1 MAFNKKARLR
11 DNIEAIRL
19 VFSLDREKRQAT
31 PAEREILEAYCG
43 FGGIK
48 AVLSPADKPEDI
60 QQWTKTDSELF
71 PLVTEL
77 HEVLRSESKD
87 TAEYNRY
94 VSSLKNSV
102 LSAFYTPPKV
112 VDALAAALKESGV
125 EPVRLLDPSAG
136 TGIFSEAIRQMTPG
150 CEATQFEK
158 DMLTGKILSH
168 LNPTENVRIV
178 GFENIE
184 QRYNGYF
191 DVAASNIPFGDMRVF
206 DPAYSNAKDN
216 AHRQASGTIHNY
228 FFMKSVDCVREG
240 GLVAF
245 ITSQGVLNSEAN
257 RPVREWLMQQCEPVS
272 AVRFPNNLFTDHA
285 GTEVGSDLII
295 LQKKAPGGELS
306 ERQHDFINSRKLS
319 NGISVNNLF
328 QTFNRVIHDRVKVGT
343 DPYGKPA
350 MEFTHS
356 GGVGA
361 IASELRGMLREDFSK
376 HLDVELY
383 RQHALQVEQSEA
395 QSRDYVPTAQD
406 WQEMGELMEQA
417 REKNR
422 ESFMQATPEDY
433 EQEQQ
438 NESASDLNPLWQ
450 ADELNPF
457 WQTLEDDWFPEEK
470 EFRNKEEQTV
480 AETLPKE
487 DDPAITKEVPPEI
500 QAKPVQSGIQTSLN
514 FDFSDPVPPPAQTNE
529 PTTEAKAVE
538 SAYSINNQPL
548 ISLYDLFGL
557 SEEERTQT
565 KPRNSRSRRRMEIP
579 QPKVKQQRKSSKKEE
594 DRPLEWR
601 EELMLEARKK
611 RQEAE
616 RQVKAENKA
625 DTQTA
630 YPVADARREEQ
641 LERLK
646 QEMERE
652 ERMKPVPFAVP
663 EQGLPKHY
671 KEGSLVTNDDNRIG
685 YLRDINGFRPMF
697 HPLELSPRQQK
708 RASLYIEIRDT
719 YHHLYLNE
727 ADTLRE
733 NPALRQMLNRLYD
746 DFTEKF
752 GNLND
757 PKNLDLIK
765 MDAGGREILSLERYR
780 EGKAV
785 KADIFERPVAFNANE
800 ITHTDNARD
809 ALAASLNK
817 HGTVNLE
824 YMASLTGGTE
834 ESLLTELKG
843 RVYFNPLVGGY
854 EVADKFIAGNVVSK
868 ADEVQKFID
877 THPGHEAAKE
887 SLVALQEAAPKPI
900 SFDELDFNFGERWL
914 PTGIYAAYASCLFE
928 TDVTV
933 TYASSRDEF
942 SLNAR
947 SRNANI
953 TEKYGVRSESRLF
966 DGVALMRHALHDT
979 TPEITKTVKQGD
991 KEVKVPDGQAIQLAN
1006 SKIDEMRNG
1015 FSDWLREQS
1024 PEFKDRLTTLY
1035 NSTFNC
1041 FARPAYDGSHQTFPG
1056 LDLKALGIDDL
1067 YRSQKDAVWMLKTNG
1082 GGICDHEVGAGK
1094 TLIMCAGAMEM
1105 KRLGL
1110 ANKPMII
1117 ALKANVHEIAQTFCT
1132 AYPNA
1137 KVLYPGKEDF
1147 TPAKRARIF
1156 NEMKNNN
1163 WDAVIM
1169 THEQFGMI
1177 PQSPEVQR
1185 DILQKELDSVE
1196 ENLEVLRNK
1205 GGEVS
1210 NFMRRG
1216 VEKRKTN
1223 LEARLKEITHQ
1234 IDTRKDDAV
1243 DFRLMGVDHLFV
1255 DESHKFKNL
1264 TFTTRHDRVAGLG
1277 NSDGSQRALNMLF
1290 AVRTIQDRTGKDL
1303 GATFLSGT
1311 TISNSLTELYL
1322 LFKYLRPKEL
1332 ERQGINTFDAWAA
1345 IFAKKTKDYEFS
1357 VTNQI
1362 VQKERFRYFIKVP
1375 ELAAFYSEITD
1386 FRTAKDIGI
1395 DRPEKNEI
1403 LHNIPPTP
1411 DQQDFIQKLM
1421 IFAKTGDATVLGR
1434 EPLTDSED
1442 KARMLI
1448 ATDYARKMS
1457 LDMRLIDP
1465 QKYGDDIDNKANHAA
1480 AVIAGYYK
1488 KYDAQK
1494 GTQFV
1499 FSDLGTYKP
1508 DVWNPYS
1515 EIKNKLVTQ
1524 YGIPPS
1530 EIRFIQEAGT
1540 EKSRKAMIKD
1550 MNEGKIRVLF
1560 GSTEMLGT
1568 GVNAQQRCVAVHH
1581 LDQPWR
1587 PSDLT
1592 QRDGRAIRKGNEVAK
1607 LHADNKVDIILYAVE
1622 KSLDA
1627 YKFGLLH
1634 NKQLFINQLKSNNM
1648 GNRTI
1653 DEGSM
1658 DEKSGMNFSEYVA
1671 ILSGNT
1677 ELLEKARLEKKITAL
1692 ESERRAFMQGK
1703 SSTRFKLEDIMKSV
1717 ESNKGFIT
1725 RIGKDVEAFNAR
1737 VQVVDGTRLNPV
1749 KLDGFQP
1756 TDPVSIGKKLN
1767 EIADKARTH
1776 GLSEP
1781 IGSLYGFTLLVKSET
1796 TVKDGFDLVQNRFFI
1811 KGEGEILYNYNH
1823 GHLAADPKTAAQ
1835 NFLNALDTMPA
1846 LLEKYKT
1853 DNEKLMKD
1861 VPTLKAVVESPWKKE
1876 DELKALK
1883 AEMTVM
1889 ERKIEASL
1897 KPIEQSVGIMAG
1909 VPKEENKFVPMPDN
1923 LKNINALLGERA
1935 VIVRPSHGTPE
1946 KKGFK
1951 I

>member
-1 MAFNKKARLR
+1 MAFNKKAHLR
-11 DNIEAIRL
+11 DNIEAIRIA
-19 VFSLDREKRQAT
+19 FDLDKEGRLANRD
-31 PAEREILEAYCG
+31 EREALEAYCG

-48 AVLSPADKPEDI
+48 AVLSPADKPEDV

-71 PLVTEL
+71 PQVSEL
-77 HEVLRSESKD
+77 HGILRSGSEN

-125 EPVRLLDPSAG
+125 NPVRLLDPSAG
-136 TGIFSEAIRQMTPG
+136 TGIFSEAIKQLNPG
-150 CEATQFEK
+150 CEKTQFEK
-158 DMLTGKILSH
+158 DLLTGKILSH
-168 LNPTENVRIV
+168 LNPTENVRIE

-184 QRYNGYF
+184 SRYNGYF
-191 DVAASNIPFGDMRVF
+191 DVAASNIPFGDVKVF

-228 FFMKSVDCVREG
+228 FFMKGVDCVREG

-257 RPVREWLMQQCEPVS
+257 RPVREWLMERCEPVS
-272 AVRFPNNLFTDHA
+272 VIRFPNNLFTDHA
-285 GTEVGSDLII
+285 GTEVGCDLII

-306 ERQHDFINSRKLS
+306 ERQQNFINSRKLS
-319 NGISVNNLF
+319 NGISVNNLLQSF
-328 QTFNRVIHDRVKVGT
+328 DRVIHTDVQVGS
-343 DPYGKPA
+343 DLYGKPGI
-350 MEFTHS
+350 EFTHS
-356 GGVGA
+356 GGVGVMA
-361 IASELRGMLREDFSK
+361 AELRGMLREDFSK
-376 HLDVELY
+376 HLDLQLY
-383 RQHALQVEQSEA
+383 QEHSPEA
-395 QSRDYVPTAQD
+395 HTRKSTHQQD
-406 WQEMGELMEQA
+406 WEENLQGI
-417 REKNR
+417 
-422 ESFMQATPEDY
+422 D
-433 EQEQQ
+433 
-438 NESASDLNPLWQ
+438 DL
-450 ADELNPF
+450 DPF
-457 WQTLEDDWFPEEK
+457 WQEIEDHWFPDEK
-470 EFRNKEEQTV
+470 EFWNKKEQTV
-480 AETLPKE
+480 SIKE
-487 DDPAITKEVPPEI
+487 ESTPEI
-500 QAKPVQSGIQTSLN
+500 QEKPVQPGIQESLN

-529 PTTEAKAVE
+529 PTTEAKVVE
-538 SAYSINNQPL
+538 PAYNIQNQPL

-557 SEEERTQT
+557 SAEERTQT
-565 KPRNSRSRRRMEIP
+565 KSRNSRSRHRMEIP
-579 QPKVKQQRKSSKKEE
+579 QPKATQQRKSLKEDD

-601 EELMLEARKK
+601 EEIMLEARKK
-611 RQEAE
+611 REEAE
-616 RQVKAENKA
+616 RQAKVGNNAETKI
-625 DTQTA
+625 DPKPV
-630 YPVADARREEQ
+630 YPIADARKEEQ
-641 LERLK
+641 LERLREE
-646 QEMERE
+646 QARE
-652 ERMKPVPFAVP
+652 ERMKPVPFAIP
-663 EQGLPKHY
+663 EHGLPKHY
-671 KEGSLVTNDDNRIG
+671 KEGSLVTNEDNRIG
-685 YLRDINGFRPMF
+685 YLRDITGFRPMF
-697 HPLELSPRQQK
+697 HPLSLTVAQGK

-733 NPALRQMLNRLYD
+733 NPALRQIINHLYD
-746 DFTEKF
+746 DFTEKY

-757 PKNLDLIK
+757 AKNLDLIK

-785 KADIFERPVAFNANE
+785 KADIFEHPVAFNNRE

-817 HGTVNLE
+817 HGAVNLE

-834 ESLLTELKG
+834 ESLLAGLKG
-843 RVYFNPLVGGY
+843 RVYFNPLVGVY

-868 ADEVQKFID
+868 ADEVQQFID
-877 THPGHEAAKE
+877 RHPDHEAAKE
-887 SLVALQEAAPKPI
+887 SLAALQEATPKPI
-900 SFDELDFNFGERWL
+900 AFDELDFNFGERWL
-914 PTGIYAAYASCLFE
+914 PTGIYAAYASYLFE
-928 TDVTV
+928 TDVKV

-942 SLNAR
+942 SLNAY

-953 TEKYGVRSESRLF
+953 TEKYGVRSENRLF
-966 DGVALMRHALHDT
+966 DGIALMRHALHDT
-979 TPEITKTVKQGD
+979 TPEITKTVTRDG
-991 KEVKVPDGQAIQLAN
+991 KEVKIPDGEKIQLAN
-1006 SKIDEMRNG
+1006 SKIDEIRNG

-1035 NSTFNC
+1035 NRTFNC
-1041 FARPAYDGSHQTFPG
+1041 FARPEYDGGHQTFPG

-1067 YRSQKDAVWMLKTNG
+1067 YKSQKDAVWMLKTNG

-1094 TLIMCAGAMEM
+1094 TLIMCVGAMEM

-1177 PQSPEVQR
+1177 PQSPEIQR
-1185 DILQKELDSVE
+1185 NILQKELDSVE

-1223 LEARLKEITHQ
+1223 LEARLKGVAHQ
-1234 IDTRKDDAV
+1234 IATRKDDTV
-1243 DFRLMGVDHLFV
+1243 DFRRMGVDHLFV

-1303 GATFLSGT
+1303 GSTFLSGT

-1332 ERQGINTFDAWAA
+1332 ERQDINTFDAWAA

-1421 IFAKTGDATVLGR
+1421 VFAKTGDATVLGR
-1434 EPLTDSED
+1434 KPLTEIED

-1488 KYDAQK
+1488 TYTTQK

-1508 DVWNPYS
+1508 DIWNPYS

-1540 EKSRKAMIKD
+1540 EKSRKAMIAA

-1581 LDQPWR
+1581 LDAPWR
-1587 PSDLT
+1587 PSDLE

-1607 LHADNKVDIILYAVE
+1607 LYADNKVDVILYAVE

-1653 DEGSM
+1653 DEGGM

-1677 ELLEKARLEKKITAL
+1677 ELLEKARLEKKITGL
-1692 ESERRAFMQGK
+1692 ESERRAFLQGK
-1703 SSTRFKLEDIMKSV
+1703 SSTRYKLEEIMKSI
-1717 ESNKGFIT
+1717 ETNKGFIS
-1725 RIGKDVEAFNAR
+1725 RIGKDVEAFNTR
-1737 VQVVDGTRLNPV
+1737 VQTVDGVRLNPV
-1749 KLDGFQP
+1749 KLDGFAA

-1767 EIADKARTH
+1767 EIADKAGTH

-1823 GHLAADPKTAAQ
+1823 GHLASDPKTAAA
-1835 NFLNALDTMPA
+1835 NFLNALNTMPA

-1876 DELKALK
+1876 DELKGLK
-1883 AEMTVM
+1883 QDMVVM

-1897 KPIEQSVGIMAG
+1897 KPIEQSVGIMAD

-1935 VIVRPSHGTPE
+1935 VIVRPANGILE
-1946 KKGFK
+1946 KKGLK

>member
-1 MAFNKKARLR
+1 MAFNKKTHLR
-11 DNIEAIRL
+11 DNIEAIRMA
-19 VFSLDREKRQAT
+19 FALDKEQRPAT
-31 PAEREILEAYCG
+31 SAERETLEKYCG

-48 AVLSPADKPEDI
+48 AVLSPADKPEDV
-60 QQWTKTDSELF
+60 QQWTKNDSELF
-71 PLVTEL
+71 SLVREL
-77 HEVLRSESKD
+77 HDVLRSGSES

-94 VSSLKNSV
+94 ISSLKNSV

-112 VDALAAALKESGV
+112 VDTLAAALHESGV
-125 EPVRLLDPSAG
+125 QPIRLLDPSSG
-136 TGIFSEAIRQMTPG
+136 TGIFAEAFTQLSPQ
-150 CEATQFEK
+150 CEPLCFEK
-158 DMLTGKILSH
+158 DLLTSKILSYLH
-168 LNPTENVRIV
+168 LPGYVRGE

-184 QRYNGYF
+184 SRYNGYF
-191 DVAASNIPFGDMRVF
+191 DIAASNIPFGDVRVF
-206 DPAYSNAKDN
+206 DPAYTHAKDD
-216 AHRQASGTIHNY
+216 AHRQAGGTIHNY

-257 RPVREWLMQQCEPVS
+257 RPVREWLMQHTEPVS
-272 AVRFPNNLFTDHA
+272 TVRFPNNLFTDHA

-295 LQKKAPGGELS
+295 LQKKTPSGQLS
-306 ERQHDFINSRKLS
+306 QRQQDFIESRKLS

-328 QTFNRVIHDRVKVGT
+328 QNFNRVVHDNVKVGT

-361 IASELRGMLREDFSK
+361 IAADLRRMLREDFSQ
-376 HLDVELY
+376 HLDVNLY
-383 RQHALQVEQSEA
+383 RQQAPQVEQSTA
-395 QSRDYVPTAQD
+395 QS
-406 WQEMGELMEQA
+406 MGYQAAEQA
-417 REKNR
+417 
-422 ESFMQATPEDY
+422 
-433 EQEQQ
+433 
-438 NESASDLNPLWQ
+438 
-450 ADELNPF
+450 
-457 WQTLEDDWFPEEK
+457 QTL
-470 EFRNKEEQTV
+470 
-480 AETLPKE
+480 
-487 DDPAITKEVPPEI
+487 PPG
-500 QAKPVQSGIQTSLN
+500 VQTSLN
-514 FDFSDPVPPPAQTNE
+514 FDFSDPVPPAAQSQE
-529 PTTEAKAVE
+529 SASEVKAVE
-538 SAYSINNQPL
+538 PAYSIQNQPL

-557 SEEERTQT
+557 SAEERSQVKS
-565 KPRNSRSRRRMEIP
+565 KPSRSRRRMEISQP
-579 QPKVKQQRKSSKKEE
+579 QTAQQRKSSKKED
-594 DRPLEWR
+594 DRAPLDWR
-601 EELMLEARKK
+601 EELILEANKK
-611 RQEAE
+611 RKEPEAGSQNKPEPTETPEQRAE
-616 RQVKAENKA
+616 R
-625 DTQTA
+625 
-630 YPVADARREEQ
+630 
-641 LERLK
+641 LER
-646 QEMERE
+646 ERMERT
-652 ERMKPVPFAVP
+652 KPVPFTVS
-663 EQGLPKHY
+663 EQGIPKHY
-671 KEGSLVTNDDNRIG
+671 KEGTLVTNADNRIG
-685 YLRDINGFRPMF
+685 YLRDMEGFRPMF
-697 HPLELSPRQQK
+697 HPLELSPQQQK
-708 RASLYIEIRDT
+708 RTSLYIEIRDT

-727 ADTLRE
+727 ADTLHE

-746 DFTEKF
+746 DFTKKY

-757 PKNLDLIK
+757 AKNLDLIK
-765 MDAGGREILSLERYR
+765 MDAGGREILSLERYQ

-785 KADIFERPVAFNANE
+785 KADIFERPVAFNSQE
-800 ITHTDNARD
+800 ITHADNARD

-817 HGTVNLE
+817 HGKVDLK
-824 YMASLTGGTE
+824 YMAQLTGGTE
-834 ESLLTELKG
+834 ENILSDLTGK
-843 RVYFNPLVGGY
+843 VFFNPLVGNY
-854 EVADKFIAGNVVSK
+854 EVADKFIAGNVISK
-868 ADEVQKFID
+868 ADEIQQFID
-877 THPGHEAAKE
+877 RHPDHEAAKE
-887 SLVALQEAAPKPI
+887 SLVALQEATPKPI
-900 SFDELDFNFGERWL
+900 GFDELDFNFGERWI
-914 PTGIYAAYASCLFE
+914 PTGIYAAYASYLFE
-928 TDVTV
+928 TDVKIN
-933 TYASSRDEF
+933 YASSRDEF
-942 SLNAR
+942 SLNAHF
-947 SRNANI
+947 RNANI
-953 TEKYGVRSESRLF
+953 TEKFGVRSENRLF

-1006 SKIDEMRNG
+1006 SKIDEIRGG
-1015 FSDWLREQS
+1015 FTDWLREQS

-1035 NSTFNC
+1035 NRTFNC
-1041 FARPAYDGSHQTFPG
+1041 FARPEYDGGHQTFPG

-1067 YRSQKDAVWMLKTNG
+1067 YKSQKDAVWMLKTNG

-1105 KRLGL
+1105 KRLGV

-1147 TPAKRARIF
+1147 TPTKRARIF

-1163 WDAVIM
+1163 WDAVIL

-1177 PQSPEVQR
+1177 PQSPEIQR
-1185 DILQKELDSVE
+1185 DILQKELNSVE

-1216 VEKRKTN
+1216 VEKRKAN
-1223 LEARLKEITHQ
+1223 LEARLNGIAHQ
-1234 IDTRKDDAV
+1234 IATRKDDAV
-1243 DFRLMGVDHLFV
+1243 DFRLMGIDHLFV

-1290 AVRTIQDRTGKDL
+1290 AVRTIQERTGKDL

-1322 LFKYLRPKEL
+1322 LFKYLRPQEL

-1386 FRTAKDIGI
+1386 FRTARDIGI

-1421 IFAKTGDATVLGR
+1421 VFAKTGDATVLGR
-1434 EPLTDSED
+1434 EPLSDSED

-1480 AVIAGYYK
+1480 AVIAGYYQ

-1508 DVWNPYS
+1508 DIWNPYS

-1568 GVNAQQRCVAVHH
+1568 GVNAQKRCVAIHH
-1581 LDQPWR
+1581 LDAPWR
-1587 PSDLT
+1587 PSDLE
-1592 QRDGRAIRKGNEVAK
+1592 QRDGRGIRKGNEIAK
-1607 LHADNKVDIILYAVE
+1607 LYADNKVDVVIYAVE

-1634 NKQLFINQLKSNNM
+1634 NKQLFINQLKNNNM
-1648 GNRTI
+1648 GSRTI

-1703 SSTRFKLEDIMKSV
+1703 SSTRYKLEEIMKSV
-1717 ESNKGFIT
+1717 ETNKVFIA
-1725 RIGKDVEAFNAR
+1725 RIGKDVEAFNAH
-1737 VQVVDGTRLNPV
+1737 VQVAPDGTRLNPV
-1749 KLDGFQP
+1749 KLDGLTA
-1756 TDPVSIGKKLN
+1756 TDPISVGKKLN
-1767 EIADKARTH
+1767 EIADKVRTH

-1823 GHLAADPKTAAQ
+1823 GHLAADPKTAAA

-1853 DNEKLMKD
+1853 DNDKLMKD

-1883 AEMTVM
+1883 AEMVVM
-1889 ERKIEASL
+1889 ERKIGESL

-1909 VPKEENKFVPMPDN
+1909 VPKEENKSVPMPDN
-1923 LKNINALLGERA
+1923 LKNINALLGERVA
-1935 VIVRPSHGTPE
+1935 IARPSHGVPE

>member
-1 MAFNKKARLR
+1 MAFNKKAHLQ
-11 DNIEAIRL
+11 DNIEAIRIA
-19 VFSLDREKRQAT
+19 FDLDKEGRLAT
-31 PAEREILEAYCG
+31 RDERETLEAYSG

-48 AVLSPADKPEDI
+48 AVLSPADKPEDV

-71 PLVTEL
+71 PLVSEL
-77 HEVLRSESKD
+77 HGILRSGSEN

-112 VDALAAALKESGV
+112 VDALAAALKESGI

-136 TGIFSEAIRQMTPG
+136 TGVFSEAVRLLNPN
-150 CEATQFEK
+150 CEATHFEK
-158 DMLTGKILSH
+158 DLLTGKILSH
-168 LNPTENVRIV
+168 LNPTENVRIE

-184 QRYNGYF
+184 SRYNGYF
-191 DVAASNIPFGDMRVF
+191 DIAASNIPFGDVRVF

-216 AHRQASGTIHNY
+216 AHWQASGTIHNY
-228 FFMKSVDCVREG
+228 FFMKGVDCVREG

-245 ITSQGVLNSEAN
+245 ITSQGVLNSESN
-257 RPVREWLMQQCEPVS
+257 RPVREWLMQHAEPVS
-272 AVRFPNNLFTDHA
+272 VVRFPNNLFTDHA

-295 LQKKAPGGELS
+295 LQKKAQGGELS
-306 ERQHDFINSRKLS
+306 ERQQDFIECRKLS

-328 QTFNRVIHDRVKVGT
+328 QSFERVIHDNVKVGT

-350 MEFTHS
+350 MEFIHS

-361 IASELRGMLREDFSK
+361 IAAELRGMLREDFSK
-376 HLDVELY
+376 HLDIQLYQEHSPEAHTRKSTHQLDWEENSPGIDDLFSAEDLAEATTITESQQPELT
-383 RQHALQVEQSEA
+383 LQ
-395 QSRDYVPTAQD
+395 
-406 WQEMGELMEQA
+406 
-417 REKNR
+417 
-422 ESFMQATPEDY
+422 PE
-433 EQEQQ
+433 
-438 NESASDLNPLWQ
+438 
-450 ADELNPF
+450 
-457 WQTLEDDWFPEEK
+457 
-470 EFRNKEEQTV
+470 
-480 AETLPKE
+480 
-487 DDPAITKEVPPEI
+487 
-500 QAKPVQSGIQTSLN
+500 IQTSLN
-514 FDFSDPVPPPAQTNE
+514 FDFSDPVPPPAQSQE
-529 PTTEAKAVE
+529 PTSEAKAVE
-538 SAYSINNQPL
+538 PAYSINNQPL

-557 SEEERTQT
+557 SAEERTQT
-565 KPRNSRSRRRMEIP
+565 KSKNSRSRRRMEIP
-579 QPKVKQQRKSSKKEE
+579 QLKVTQERKSSKKQDE
-594 DRPLEWR
+594 RPLEWR
-601 EELMLEARKK
+601 EELILEARKK
-611 RQEAE
+611 REEAE
-616 RQVKAENKA
+616 RQVKAGNNAAAKT
-625 DTQTA
+625 DPRPV
-630 YPVADARREEQ
+630 YPIADARKEEQ
-641 LERLK
+641 LERLREE
-646 QEMERE
+646 QERE
-652 ERMKPVPFAVP
+652 ERMKPVPFTVP
-663 EQGLPKHY
+663 EQGLSKHY
-671 KEGSLVTNDDNRIG
+671 KEGSLVANDDNRIG
-685 YLRDINGFRPMF
+685 YLRDVNGFRPMF
-697 HPLELSPRQQK
+697 HPLELSPQQGK

-785 KADIFERPVAFNANE
+785 KADIFERPVAFNSRE

-817 HGTVNLE
+817 HGAVNLD

-834 ESLLTELKG
+834 ENLLTELKG

-854 EVADKFIAGNVVSK
+854 EVADKFIAGNVISK

-877 THPGHEAAKE
+877 THPDYEAAKE
-887 SLVALQEAAPKPI
+887 SLAALQEATPKPI
-900 SFDELDFNFGERWL
+900 AFDELDFNFGERWL
-914 PTGIYAAYASCLFE
+914 PTGIYAAYASYLFE
-928 TDVTV
+928 TDVKV
-933 TYASSRDEF
+933 NYASSRDEF
-942 SLNAR
+942 SLNAY

-953 TEKYGVRSESRLF
+953 TEKYGVRSENRLF

-979 TPEITKTVKQGD
+979 TPEITKTAMQDG
-991 KEVKVPDGQAIQLAN
+991 KEVKIPDGEKIQLAN
-1006 SKIDEMRNG
+1006 SKIDEIRNG
-1015 FSDWLREQS
+1015 FTDWLREQS
-1024 PEFKDRLTTLY
+1024 PEFKDRLTVLY
-1035 NSTFNC
+1035 NRTFNC
-1041 FARPAYDGSHQTFPG
+1041 FARPEYDGGHQTFPG

-1067 YRSQKDAVWMLKTNG
+1067 YKSQKDAVWMLKTNG

-1147 TPAKRARIF
+1147 TPANRARIF

-1177 PQSPEVQR
+1177 PQSPEIQR

-1223 LEARLKEITHQ
+1223 LEARLKGIAHQ
-1234 IDTRKDDAV
+1234 IATRKDDAV

-1277 NSDGSQRALNMLF
+1277 NADGSQRALNMLF
-1290 AVRTIQDRTGKDL
+1290 AVRTIQDRTKKDL

-1421 IFAKTGDATVLGR
+1421 VFAKTGDATVLGR
-1434 EPLTDSED
+1434 EPLSESED

-1465 QKYGDDIDNKANHAA
+1465 QKYGDDIDNKASHAA

-1488 KYDAQK
+1488 TYTAQK

-1540 EKSRKAMIKD
+1540 EKSRKAMITA

-1568 GVNAQQRCVAVHH
+1568 GVNAQQRCVAIHH
-1581 LDQPWR
+1581 LDAPWR
-1587 PSDLT
+1587 PSDLE
-1592 QRDGRAIRKGNEVAK
+1592 QRDGRGIRKGNEIAK
-1607 LHADNKVDIILYAVE
+1607 LYADNKVDVVIYAVE

-1634 NKQLFINQLKSNNM
+1634 NKQLFINQLKNNNM
-1648 GNRTI
+1648 GSRTI

-1692 ESERRAFMQGK
+1692 ESERRAFTQGK
-1703 SSTRFKLEDIMKSV
+1703 SSTRYKLEEIMKSV
-1717 ESNKGFIT
+1717 ETNKGFIA
-1725 RIGKDVEAFNAR
+1725 RISKDVEAFNAH
-1737 VQVVDGTRLNPV
+1737 VQVVDGVRLNLV
-1749 KLDGFQP
+1749 KLDGFAA
-1756 TDPVSIGKKLN
+1756 TDPVSVGKKLN

-1823 GHLAADPKTAAQ
+1823 GHLAAEPKTAAA

-1853 DNEKLMKD
+1853 DNEKLLKD

-1876 DELKALK
+1876 DELKDLK
-1883 AEMTVM
+1883 QEMVVM

-1923 LKNINALLGERA
+1923 LKNINALLSERA
-1935 VIVRPSHGTPE
+1935 VIVRPSHGVPE

>member
-1 MAFNKKARLR
+1 MAFNKKNHLW
-11 DNIEAIRL
+11 DNIEAIRTA
-19 VFSLDREKRQAT
+19 FALDKEQRPAT
-31 PAEREILEAYCG
+31 SAERETLEKYCG

-48 AVLSPADKPEDI
+48 AVLSPADKPEDV

-71 PLVTEL
+71 PLVREL
-77 HEVLRSESKD
+77 HEVLRSGSES

-112 VDALAAALKESGV
+112 VDTLAAALHESGV
-125 EPVRLLDPSAG
+125 QPIRLLDPSSG
-136 TGIFSEAIRQMTPG
+136 TGVFAEAFTQLSPQ
-150 CEATQFEK
+150 CESLCFEK
-158 DMLTGKILSH
+158 DLLTSKILSYLH
-168 LNPTENVRIV
+168 LPGYVRGE

-184 QRYNGYF
+184 SRYNGYF
-191 DVAASNIPFGDMRVF
+191 DIAASNIPFGDVRVF
-206 DPAYSNAKDN
+206 DPAYSNAKDD
-216 AHRQASGTIHNY
+216 AHRQAGGTIHNY

-257 RPVREWLMQQCEPVS
+257 RPVREWLMRHTEPVS

-285 GTEVGSDLII
+285 GTEVGSDLIV
-295 LQKKAPGGELS
+295 LQKKAVGRELS
-306 ERQHDFINSRKLS
+306 QRQQDFIESRKLS

-328 QTFNRVIHDRVKVGT
+328 QNFNRVIHDNVKVGT

-356 GGVGA
+356 GGLDA
-361 IASELRGMLREDFSK
+361 IAADLRRMLREDFSQ
-376 HLDVELY
+376 HLDVRLY
-383 RQHALQVEQSEA
+383 RQQASQVEQSTT
-395 QSRDYVPTAQD
+395 QSMGYQPT
-406 WQEMGELMEQA
+406 GQA
-417 REKNR
+417 
-422 ESFMQATPEDY
+422 
-433 EQEQQ
+433 
-438 NESASDLNPLWQ
+438 
-450 ADELNPF
+450 
-457 WQTLEDDWFPEEK
+457 QTLP
-470 EFRNKEEQTV
+470 
-480 AETLPKE
+480 
-487 DDPAITKEVPPEI
+487 
-500 QAKPVQSGIQTSLN
+500 SGVQTSLN
-514 FDFSDPVPPPAQTNE
+514 FDFSDSAPSSAQSQGPASE
-529 PTTEAKAVE
+529 VKAVE
-538 SAYSINNQPL
+538 PAYSIQNQPL

-557 SEEERTQT
+557 SAEERSQV
-565 KPRNSRSRRRMEIP
+565 KSKSSRLRRRMEISQP
-579 QPKVKQQRKSSKKEE
+579 QTTQQRKASKKED
-594 DRPLEWR
+594 DRAPLDWR
-601 EELMLEARKK
+601 EELTLEANKK
-611 RQEAE
+611 QKEAE
-616 RQVKAENKA
+616 TGSEKKPEPTETPEQRAERMEK
-625 DTQTA
+625 
-630 YPVADARREEQ
+630 
-641 LERLK
+641 ER
-646 QEMERE
+646 MERT
-652 ERMKPVPFAVP
+652 KPVPFVVP
-663 EQGLPKHY
+663 EQGIPKHY
-671 KEGSLVTNDDNRIG
+671 KEGTLVTNADNRIG
-685 YLRDINGFRPMF
+685 YLRDIVGFRLMF
-697 HPLELSPRQQK
+697 HPLELSPQQQK

-727 ADTLRE
+727 ANTLHE
-733 NPALRQMLNRLYD
+733 NPALRQILNRLYD
-746 DFTEKF
+746 DFTKKY

-757 PKNLDLIK
+757 AKNLDLIK

-785 KADIFERPVAFNANE
+785 KADIFERPVAFNSQE
-800 ITHTDNARD
+800 ITHADNARD

-817 HGTVNLE
+817 HGKVDLK
-824 YMASLTGGTE
+824 YMAQLTGGTE
-834 ESLLTELKG
+834 ENILSDLKG
-843 RVYFNPLVGGY
+843 KVFFNPLVGNY
-854 EVADKFIAGNVVSK
+854 EVADKFIAGNVISK
-868 ADEVQKFID
+868 ADEIQQLID
-877 THPGHEAAKE
+877 RHPDHEAAKE
-887 SLVALQEAAPKPI
+887 SLIALQEATPKPI
-900 SFDELDFNFGERWL
+900 DFDELDFNFGERWI
-914 PTGIYAAYASCLFE
+914 PTGIYAAYASYLFE
-928 TDVTV
+928 TDVKIN
-933 TYASSRDEF
+933 YASSRDEF
-942 SLNAR
+942 SLNAY

-953 TEKYGVRSESRLF
+953 TEKFGVRSENRLF

-979 TPEITKTVKQGD
+979 TPEINKTVTRDGKD
-991 KEVKVPDGQAIQLAN
+991 VKIPDGEKIQLAN
-1006 SKIDEMRNG
+1006 SKIDEIRGG
-1015 FSDWLREQS
+1015 FTDWLREQS

-1035 NSTFNC
+1035 NRTFNC
-1041 FARPAYDGSHQTFPG
+1041 FARPQYDGGHQTFPG

-1067 YRSQKDAVWMLKTNG
+1067 YKSQKDAVWMLKTNG

-1147 TPAKRARIF
+1147 TPAKRTRIF

-1177 PQSPEVQR
+1177 PQSPEIQR

-1216 VEKRKTN
+1216 VEKRKAN
-1223 LEARLKEITHQ
+1223 LEARLNGIAHQ
-1234 IDTRKDDAV
+1234 IATRKDDAV
-1243 DFRLMGVDHLFV
+1243 DFRLMGIDHLFV

-1290 AVRTIQDRTGKDL
+1290 AVRTIQERTGKDL

-1322 LFKYLRPKEL
+1322 LFKYLRPQEL

-1386 FRTAKDIGI
+1386 FRTARDIGI

-1403 LHNIPPTP
+1403 LHNIPPTL

-1421 IFAKTGDATVLGR
+1421 VFAKTGDATVLGR
-1434 EPLTDSED
+1434 EPLSESED

-1480 AVIAGYYK
+1480 AVIAGYYQ
-1488 KYDAQK
+1488 KYDTQK

-1508 DVWNPYS
+1508 DIWNPYS

-1550 MNEGKIRVLF
+1550 MNDGKIRVLF

-1568 GVNAQQRCVAVHH
+1568 GVNAQKRCVAIHH
-1581 LDQPWR
+1581 LDAPWR
-1587 PSDLT
+1587 PSDLE
-1592 QRDGRAIRKGNEVAK
+1592 QRDGRGIRKGNEVAK
-1607 LHADNKVDIILYAVE
+1607 LYADNKVDVVIYAVE

-1634 NKQLFINQLKSNNM
+1634 NKQLFINQLKNNNI
-1648 GNRTI
+1648 GSRTI

-1703 SSTRFKLEDIMKSV
+1703 SSTRYKLEEIMKSV
-1717 ESNKGFIT
+1717 ETNKGFVA
-1725 RIGKDVEAFNAR
+1725 RIGKDVEAFNTR
-1737 VQVVDGTRLNPV
+1737 VQVAPDGTRLNPV
-1749 KLDGFQP
+1749 KLDGLTA
-1756 TDPVSIGKKLN
+1756 TDPASVGKQLN

-1823 GHLAADPKTAAQ
+1823 GHLAADPKTAAA

-1853 DNEKLMKD
+1853 DNDKLMKD

-1883 AEMTVM
+1883 AEMVVM
-1889 ERKIEASL
+1889 ERKIGESL

-1923 LKNINALLGERA
+1923 LKNINALLGER
-1935 VIVRPSHGTPE
+1935 VTIVRPSHGVPE

>member
-11 DNIEAIRL
+11 DNIEAIRIA
-19 VFSLDREKRQAT
+19 FDLDGERRPASRE
-31 PAEREILEAYCG
+31 ERKILEAWCG

-48 AVLSPADKPEDI
+48 AVLSPADNPEDV

-71 PLVTEL
+71 PLITEL
-77 HEVLRSESKD
+77 YGLLRSGSEN
-87 TAEYNRY
+87 TTGYNRY

-112 VDALAAALKESGV
+112 VDTLAAALKGSGI

-136 TGIFSEAIRQMTPG
+136 TGVFSRAFKQMAPG
-150 CEATQFEK
+150 CETTQFEK
-158 DMLTGKILSH
+158 DLLTGKILSH
-168 LNPTENVRIV
+168 LVPDETVRIE

-184 QRYNGYF
+184 PRYNGYF
-191 DVAASNIPFGDMRVF
+191 DVAASNIPFGDVRVF
-206 DPAYSNAKDN
+206 DPAYSNAKDD

-228 FFMKSVDCVREG
+228 FLMKGVDCVREG

-245 ITSQGVLNSEAN
+245 ITSQGVLNSESN
-257 RPVREWLMQQCEPVS
+257 RPVREWLMEHCQPVS
-272 AVRFPNNLFTDHA
+272 IIRFPNNLFSDYA
-285 GTEVGSDLII
+285 GTEAGSDLII
-295 LQKKAPGGELS
+295 LQKKASGGVLS
-306 ERQHDFINSRKLS
+306 GRQQDFINCRKLS

-328 QTFNRVIHDRVKVGT
+328 QSFDRVIHDNVKVGT
-343 DPYGKPA
+343 DLYGKPA

-356 GGVGA
+356 GGVSA
-361 IASELRGMLREDFSK
+361 IASELRGMLRDDLSRY
-376 HLDVELY
+376 LDIPYY
-383 RQHALQVEQSEA
+383 RSHAQETPA
-395 QSRDYVPTAQD
+395 QSQS
-406 WQEMGELMEQA
+406 QA
-417 REKNR
+417 LVTKDIRPQLQPDVSR
-422 ESFMQATPEDY
+422 FPD
-433 EQEQQ
+433 
-438 NESASDLNPLWQ
+438 DL
-450 ADELNPF
+450 DPF
-457 WQTLEDDWFPEEK
+457 WQDIEDHWFPDEK
-470 EFRNKEEQTV
+470 EFWNKEEQTV
-480 AETLPKE
+480 EGVLPPKDYSSIKKE
-487 DDPAITKEVPPEI
+487 PTPEI
-500 QAKPVQSGIQTSLN
+500 QEKPVQPGIQVSLN
-514 FDFSDPVPPPAQTNE
+514 FDLPGPVPPEKQSKEPANE
-529 PTTEAKAVE
+529 AKTTET
-538 SAYSINNQPL
+538 AYSINNQPL
-548 ISLYDLFGL
+548 LSLYDLFGL
-557 SEEERTQT
+557 SAEERRQV
-565 KPRNSRSRRRMEIP
+565 KPKNSGSRRRVEIH
-579 QPKVKQQRKSSKKEE
+579 QPNAKQEWKSSKKED
-594 DRPLEWR
+594 DRAPLEWR
-601 EELMLEARKK
+601 ERLMLETRKK
-611 RQEAE
+611 REEAE
-616 RQVKAENKA
+616 RLAKAGNDAETKTGLKPVYPIA
-625 DTQTA
+625 DT
-630 YPVADARREEQ
+630 RKEEQ
-641 LERLK
+641 PEKLK
-646 QEMERE
+646 EKMERE
-652 ERMKPVPFAVP
+652 ERMKPVPFVLP

-671 KEGSLVTNDDNRIG
+671 KEGSLVTNNDNRIG
-685 YLRDINGFRPMF
+685 YLSDINGFRPMF
-697 HPLELSPRQQK
+697 HPLELSAQQQK

-727 ADTLRE
+727 AETLQE
-733 NPALRQMLNRLYD
+733 NPALRRMLNRLYD
-746 DFTEKF
+746 DFTERF
-752 GNLND
+752 GKLND

-780 EGKAV
+780 GGKAV
-785 KADIFERPVAFNANE
+785 KADIFGRPVAFNTRE
-800 ITHTDNARD
+800 ITHADNARD

-824 YMASLTGGTE
+824 YMASLRGGTE
-834 ESLLTELKG
+834 ESLLEELKG

-854 EVADKFIAGNVVSK
+854 EVADKFIAGNVISK
-868 ADEVQKFID
+868 ADEVQTFID
-877 THPGHEAAKE
+877 NHPGHEAAKE
-887 SLVALQEAAPKPI
+887 SLTALQEAIPKPI
-900 SFDELDFNFGERWL
+900 DFDELDFNFGERWI
-914 PTGIYAAYASCLFE
+914 PTGIYAAYASYLFE
-928 TDVTV
+928 TDVKV
-933 TYASSRDEF
+933 TYAASRDEF
-942 SLNAR
+942 SLHNR
-947 SRNANI
+947 SHNANI
-953 TEKYGVRSESRLF
+953 TEKYGVRSENRLF
-966 DGVALMRHALHDT
+966 DGIALMRHALHDT
-979 TPEITKTVKQGD
+979 TPNITKTVIKDD

-1006 SKIDEMRNG
+1006 SKIEEMRNG

-1024 PEFKDRLTTLY
+1024 PEFKDRLSMLY
-1035 NSTFNC
+1035 NRTFNC
-1041 FARPAYDGSHQTFPG
+1041 FARPEYDGSHQAFPG

-1067 YRSQKDAVWMLKTNG
+1067 YKSQKDAVWMLKTNG

-1094 TLIMCAGAMEM
+1094 TLVMCCGAMEM

-1110 ANKPMII
+1110 VNKPMII

-1147 TPAKRARIF
+1147 TPAKRASIF

-1163 WDAVIM
+1163 WDAVIL

-1177 PQSPEVQR
+1177 PQSPEIQR
-1185 DILQKELDSVE
+1185 DILQRELDSVE
-1196 ENLEVLRNK
+1196 ENLEVLRNQ
-1205 GGEVS
+1205 GREVS
-1210 NFMRRG
+1210 NYMLKG
-1216 VEKRKTN
+1216 CQKRQAN
-1223 LEARLKEITHQ
+1223 LEARLKGIAHQ
-1234 IDTRKDDAV
+1234 IETRKDDAV
-1243 DFRLMGVDHLFV
+1243 DFRLMGIDHLFV

-1264 TFTTRHDRVAGLG
+1264 TFNTRHDRVAGLG

-1345 IFAKKTKDYEFS
+1345 IYARKTKDYEFS

-1411 DQQDFIQKLM
+1411 DQQEFIQKLM
-1421 IFAKTGDATVLGR
+1421 VFAKTGDATILGR
-1434 EPLTDSED
+1434 EPLTESED

-1465 QKYGDDIDNKANHAA
+1465 QKYDDHIDNKASHAA
-1480 AVIAGYYK
+1480 AVIAGYYNT
-1488 KYDAQK
+1488 YTAQK

-1508 DVWNPYS
+1508 DSWNPYS
-1515 EIKNKLVTQ
+1515 EIKNKLITH
-1524 YGIPPS
+1524 YGIPAS

-1568 GVNAQQRCVAVHH
+1568 GVNAQKRCVAVHH
-1581 LDQPWR
+1581 LDAPWR
-1587 PSDLT
+1587 PSDLE
-1592 QRDGRAIRKGNEVAK
+1592 QRDGRAIRRGNEAAR
-1607 LHADNKVDIILYAVE
+1607 LHAGNKVDVVIYAVE

-1634 NKQLFINQLKSNNM
+1634 NKQLFINQLKNNNM
-1648 GNRTI
+1648 GSRTI

-1677 ELLEKARLEKKITAL
+1677 ELLEKSRLEKKITAL

-1703 SSTRFKLEDIMKSV
+1703 SSTRFKLAEIMKSV
-1717 ESNKGFIT
+1717 ETNRGFIV
-1725 RIGKDVEAFNAR
+1725 RISRDVEAFNAR
-1737 VQVVDGTRLNPV
+1737 VQASPDGTRLNPV
-1749 KLDGFQP
+1749 RLDGFAA
-1756 TDPVSIGKKLN
+1756 TDPVSVGKRLN

-1796 TVKDGFDLVQNRFFI
+1796 TVKDGFDLVQNRFFV

-1823 GHLAADPKTAAQ
+1823 GHLAADPKLAAA

-1846 LLEKYKT
+1846 LLEKYKAN
-1853 DNEKLMKD
+1853 NEKLMKD
-1861 VPTLKAVVESPWKKE
+1861 IPTLKAVVESPWKKE

-1883 AEMTVM
+1883 AEMKIM

-1897 KPIEQSVGIMAG
+1897 KPIEQSIGIMAG
-1909 VPKEENKFVPMPDN
+1909 VPKGETKFVPMQDN
-1923 LKNINALLGERA
+1923 QKNINAFLEER
-1935 VIVRPSHGTPE
+1935 VSILPPSNGVPE

>member
-1 MAFNKKARLR
+1 MAFNKKAHLR
-11 DNIEAIRL
+11 DNIEAIRIAL
-19 VFSLDREKRQAT
+19 DLDRTGRIAT
-31 PAEREILEAYCG
+31 PSERKTLEAYSG

-48 AVLSPADKPEDI
+48 AVLNPVSNRGDI
-60 QQWTKTDSELF
+60 QYWTKTDQELFSLVSEL
-71 PLVTEL
+71 
-77 HEVLRSESKD
+77 HGVLKGESEN
-87 TAEYNRY
+87 TGEYDSY

-112 VDALAAALKESGV
+112 VDALAAALHESGIK
-125 EPVRLLDPSAG
+125 PTRLLDPSAG
-136 TGIFSEAIRQMTPG
+136 TGIFSDAIRQLNPH

-158 DMLTGKILSH
+158 DLLTGKILSV
-168 LNPTENVRIV
+168 LNPTEKVRIE

-184 QRYNGYF
+184 PRYNGYF
-191 DVAASNIPFGDMRVF
+191 DVAASNIPFGDIRVF
-206 DPAYSNAKDN
+206 DPAYRNAKDD

-228 FFMKSVDCVREG
+228 FFMKGVDCVREG

-257 RPVREWLMQQCEPVS
+257 RPVREWLMEHCEPVS

-295 LQKKAPGGELS
+295 LQKKTSGGELS
-306 ERQHDFINSRKLS
+306 ERQRDFIESRKLS

-328 QTFNRVIHDRVKVGT
+328 QNFDRVIHDNVKVGT

-361 IASELRGMLREDFSK
+361 IAAELRGMLREDFSK
-376 HLDVELY
+376 HLDIQHYQEHSPEAHTRKSTRELDLEENPV
-383 RQHALQVEQSEA
+383 RL
-395 QSRDYVPTAQD
+395 
-406 WQEMGELMEQA
+406 
-417 REKNR
+417 
-422 ESFMQATPEDY
+422 ED
-433 EQEQQ
+433 
-438 NESASDLNPLWQ
+438 AIPDDL
-450 ADELNPF
+450 DPF
-457 WQTLEDDWFPEEK
+457 WQAIEDDWFPDEK
-470 EFRNKEEQTV
+470 EFWGQKEKFFTQAQPE
-480 AETLPKE
+480 
-487 DDPAITKEVPPEI
+487 PAPEI
-500 QAKPVQSGIQTSLN
+500 QAKVVQPGIQGSIN
-514 FDFSDPVPPPAQTNE
+514 FDFSDPVPPPVQSQE
-529 PTTEAKAVE
+529 PTAEAKAVE
-538 SAYSINNQPL
+538 PVYSIQNQPL

-557 SEEERTQT
+557 SAEERTQV
-565 KPRNSRSRRRMEIP
+565 KPKTSRSRRRMEIP
-579 QPKVKQQRKSSKKEE
+579 QPKAKQERKSSKKED
-594 DRPLEWR
+594 DRAPLDWR
-601 EELMLEARKK
+601 EELIIEGNKK

-616 RQVKAENKA
+616 RQSNV
-625 DTQTA
+625 
-630 YPVADARREEQ
+630 YPVEDARKAEQ
-641 LERLK
+641 LENLK
-646 QEMERE
+646 REMERE
-652 ERMKPVPFAVP
+652 ERTKPVPFVVP

-671 KEGSLVTNDDNRIG
+671 KEGSLVTNPDGRIG
-685 YLRDINGFRPMF
+685 YLRDVKGFRPMF
-697 HPLELSPRQQK
+697 HPLELSTQQGK

-746 DFTEKF
+746 DFTERF

-817 HGTVNLE
+817 HGAVNLE
-824 YMASLTGGTE
+824 YMAQLTGTAENG
-834 ESLLTELKG
+834 LLSELKG
-843 RVYFNPLVGGY
+843 KVYFNPLVGGY
-854 EVADKFIAGNVVSK
+854 EVADKFIAGNVISK
-868 ADEVQKFID
+868 ADEVQQFID
-877 THPGHEAAKE
+877 RHPDHEAAKE
-887 SLVALQEAAPKPI
+887 SLAALREATPKPI
-900 SFDELDFNFGERWL
+900 AFDELDFNFGERWL
-914 PTGIYAAYASCLFE
+914 PTGIYAAYASYLFE
-928 TDVTV
+928 TDVKV

-942 SLNAR
+942 SLNAH

-953 TEKYGVRSESRLF
+953 TEKYGVRSENRLF

-979 TPEITKTVKQGD
+979 TPDITKTVKQGD
-991 KEVKVPDGQAIQLAN
+991 KEIKVPDGQAIQLAN
-1006 SKIDEMRNG
+1006 SKIDEIRNG

-1035 NSTFNC
+1035 NRTFNC
-1041 FARPAYDGSHQTFPG
+1041 FARPEYDGSHQQFPG

-1067 YRSQKDAVWMLKTNG
+1067 YKSQKDAVWMLKTNG

-1094 TLIMCAGAMEM
+1094 TLIMCCGAMEM

-1205 GGEVS
+1205 SGEVS

-1223 LEARLKEITHQ
+1223 LEARLKGIVHQ
-1234 IDTRKDDAV
+1234 IATRKDDAV
-1243 DFRLMGVDHLFV
+1243 DFRRMGIDHLFV

-1277 NSDGSQRALNMLF
+1277 NADGSQRALNMLF

-1421 IFAKTGDATVLGR
+1421 VFAKTGDATVLGR
-1434 EPLTDSED
+1434 APLSESED

-1465 QKYGDDIDNKANHAA
+1465 QKYDDHIDNKASHAA
-1480 AVIAGYYK
+1480 AMIARYYT
-1488 KYDAQK
+1488 DFQAQK

-1508 DVWNPYS
+1508 DSWNPYS

-1524 YGIPPS
+1524 YGIPAS

-1550 MNEGKIRVLF
+1550 MNEGEIRILF

-1568 GVNAQQRCVAVHH
+1568 GVNAQKRCVAVHH
-1581 LDQPWR
+1581 LDAPWR
-1587 PSDLT
+1587 PSDLE

-1607 LHADNKVDIILYAVE
+1607 LHADNKVDVVIYAVE

-1634 NKQLFINQLKSNNM
+1634 NKQLFINQLKNNNM
-1648 GNRTI
+1648 GSRTI

-1692 ESERRAFMQGK
+1692 ESERRAFTQGK
-1703 SSTRFKLEDIMKSV
+1703 SSTRFKLEEIMKTV
-1717 ESNKGFIT
+1717 ETNNGFIT

-1737 VQVVDGTRLNPV
+1737 VQTAPDGTRLNPV
-1749 KLDGFQP
+1749 RLDGFQP

-1823 GHLAADPKTAAQ
+1823 GHLATDPKTAAA

-1876 DELKALK
+1876 DELKGLK
-1883 AEMTVM
+1883 AEMVVM

-1909 VPKEENKFVPMPDN
+1909 IPKEENKFTPMPDN
-1923 LKNINALLGERA
+1923 LQTISKIMGERLVVA
-1935 VIVRPSHGTPE
+1935 RPAATIE
-1946 KKGFK
+1946 RKGFK
-1951 I
+1951 M

>member
-1 MAFNKKARLR
+1 MAFNKKTHLR

-19 VFSLDREKRQAT
+19 TFSLDKEGRQAT
-31 PAEREILEAYCG
+31 PAERETLEAYCG

-48 AVLSPADKPEDI
+48 AVLNPADKPEDV
-60 QQWTKTDSELF
+60 QHWTKTDSELF
-71 PLVTEL
+71 PLVAQL
-77 HEVLRSESKD
+77 HDVLRSGSEN

-112 VDALAAALKESGV
+112 VDALSAALKESGIV
-125 EPVRLLDPSAG
+125 PVRLLDPSAG
-136 TGIFSEAIRQMTPG
+136 TGTFSDAVRLLNPR
-150 CEATQFEK
+150 CETTQFEK

-168 LNPTENVRIV
+168 LNPTGNVRV
-178 GFENIE
+178 EGFENIE
-184 QRYNGYF
+184 PRYNGYF
-191 DVAASNIPFGDMRVF
+191 DVAASNIPFGDIAVF
-206 DPAYSNAKDN
+206 DPAYLHSKDP
-216 AHRQASGTIHNY
+216 AHKLASGTIHNY
-228 FFMKSVDCVREG
+228 FFMKGVDCVREG

-257 RPVREWLMQQCEPVS
+257 RPVREWLMERGEPVS
-272 AVRFPNNLFTDHA
+272 AVRFPNNLFNDYA

-295 LQKKAPGGELS
+295 LQKKDTGGILS
-306 ERQHDFINSRKLS
+306 QRQRDFINSRKLS

-328 QTFNRVIHDRVKVGT
+328 QTFDRVIHDNVKVGT

-361 IASELRGMLREDFSK
+361 IAAELRGMLREDFSK
-376 HLDVELY
+376 HLDIQDYLSHARDIPE
-383 RQHALQVEQSEA
+383 RQQPQNLTTADIKSQLKPDE
-395 QSRDYVPTAQD
+395 SRFPD
-406 WQEMGELMEQA
+406 
-417 REKNR
+417 
-422 ESFMQATPEDY
+422 
-433 EQEQQ
+433 
-438 NESASDLNPLWQ
+438 DL
-450 ADELNPF
+450 DPF
-457 WQTLEDDWFPEEK
+457 WQDIEDHWFPDEK
-470 EFRNKEEQTV
+470 EFWNKEKQTV
-480 AETLPKE
+480 ARTLPKE
-487 DDPAITKEVPPEI
+487 DYPAIKKESTPEI
-500 QAKPVQSGIQTSLN
+500 QEKSLQPGIQTSLN
-514 FDFSDPVPPPAQTNE
+514 FDFSNPVPPPVQFQE
-529 PTTEAKAVE
+529 PTAEAKAVAP
-538 SAYSINNQPL
+538 AYSINKQPL

-557 SEEERTQT
+557 SVEERTQV
-565 KPRNSRSRRRMEIP
+565 KPKSNRSRRRMEIP
-579 QPKVKQQRKSSKKEE
+579 QPQTGKREQKPQA
-594 DRPLEWR
+594 PLDWR
-601 EELMLEARKK
+601 EELMLKS
-611 RQEAE
+611 RQKEQQAK
-616 RQVKAENKA
+616 QGSTV
-625 DTQTA
+625 
-630 YPVADARREEQ
+630 YPVADARKEEQ
-641 LERLK
+641 LENLK
-646 QEMERE
+646 REMERE
-652 ERMKPVPFAVP
+652 ERTKPIPFVLP
-663 EQGLPKHY
+663 EQGLGKHY
-671 KEGSLVTNDDNRIG
+671 KEGSLVTNADNRIG
-685 YLRDINGFRPMF
+685 YLRDLNGFRPMF
-697 HPLELSPRQQK
+697 HPLELSPRQHK
-708 RASLYIEIRDT
+708 RASLYIEIRDA
-719 YHHLYLNE
+719 YHHLYMNE

-780 EGKAV
+780 EGKAE
-785 KADIFERPVAFNANE
+785 KADIFECPVAFNTRE
-800 ITHTDNARD
+800 ITHADNARD

-817 HGTVNLE
+817 HGVVNLE
-824 YMASLTGGTE
+824 YMASMTGGTE
-834 ESLLTELKG
+834 ENLLTELKG
-843 RVYFNPLVGGY
+843 KVYFNPLVGGY
-854 EVADKFIAGNVVSK
+854 EIADRFIAGNVISK
-868 ADEVQKFID
+868 AVEVQQFID
-877 THPGHEAAKE
+877 RHPGHEAAGE
-887 SLVALQEAAPKPI
+887 SLAALQEATPKPI
-900 SFDELDFNFGERWL
+900 DFDDLDFNFGERWI
-914 PTGIYAAYASCLFE
+914 PTGIYAAYASYLFE
-928 TDVTV
+928 TDVKV

-942 SLNAR
+942 SINA
-947 SRNANI
+947 SGKNAKI
-953 TEKYGVRSESRLF
+953 WDQYAVRSENRLF

-979 TPEITKTVKQGD
+979 TPDITKTVVQGER
-991 KEVKVPDGQAIQLAN
+991 EVKVPDGQAIQLAN

-1015 FSDWLREQS
+1015 FSDWLRGQS
-1024 PEFKDRLTTLY
+1024 PEFKDRLASLY
-1035 NSTFNC
+1035 NRTFNC
-1041 FARPAYDGSHQTFPG
+1041 FVRPEYDGSHQVFPG

-1067 YRSQKDAVWMLKTNG
+1067 YKSQKDAVWMLKTNG

-1094 TLIMCAGAMEM
+1094 TLVMCCGAMEM

-1147 TPAKRARIF
+1147 TPAKRAHIF
-1156 NEMKNNN
+1156 TEMKNNN

-1177 PQSPEVQR
+1177 PQSPEIQR

-1196 ENLEVLRNK
+1196 ENLEVLRNQ
-1205 GGEVS
+1205 GREVS
-1210 NFMRRG
+1210 NYMLKG
-1216 VEKRKTN
+1216 CQKRQAN
-1223 LEARLKEITHQ
+1223 LEARLKGITHQ
-1234 IDTRKDDAV
+1234 IETRKDDAV
-1243 DFRLMGVDHLFV
+1243 DFRRMGIDHLFV

-1277 NSDGSQRALNMLF
+1277 NSEGSQRALNMLF
-1290 AVRTIQDRTGKDL
+1290 ALRTIQDRTGKDL
-1303 GATFLSGT
+1303 GATYLSGT

-1411 DQQDFIQKLM
+1411 DQQEFIQKLM
-1421 IFAKTGDATVLGR
+1421 AFAKTGDATILGR
-1434 EPLTDSED
+1434 EPLSESEE
-1442 KARMLI
+1442 KAKMLI

-1465 QKYGDDIDNKANHAA
+1465 QKYDDHIDNKASHCA

-1488 KYDAQK
+1488 TYTPQK

-1508 DVWNPYS
+1508 DIWNPYS

-1540 EKSRKAMIKD
+1540 EKSRKAIIKD

-1568 GVNAQQRCVAVHH
+1568 GVNAQKRCVAVHH
-1581 LDQPWR
+1581 LDAPWR
-1587 PSDLT
+1587 PSDLE

-1607 LHADNKVDIILYAVE
+1607 FHADNKVDVVIYAVE

-1634 NKQLFINQLKSNNM
+1634 NKQLFISQLKNNNM
-1648 GNRTI
+1648 GSRTI

-1677 ELLEKARLEKKITAL
+1677 ELLEKARLEKKIASL
-1692 ESERRAFMQGK
+1692 ESERQAFVRGK
-1703 SSTRFKLEDIMKSV
+1703 SSTRYKLEGIMQTV
-1717 ESNKGFIT
+1717 ETNKGFIV
-1725 RIGKDVEAFNAR
+1725 RISKDVEAFNAR
-1737 VQVVDGTRLNPV
+1737 VQTAPDGTRLNPV
-1749 KLDGFQP
+1749 RLDGFAA
-1756 TDPVSIGKKLN
+1756 TDPVSVGKKLN

-1811 KGEGEILYNYNH
+1811 KDEGEILYNYNH
-1823 GHLAADPKTAAQ
+1823 GHMAADPKTAAA
-1835 NFLNALDTMPA
+1835 NFLNALDTMPD

-1853 DNEKLMKD
+1853 ENEKLMKD
-1861 VPTLKAVVESPWKKE
+1861 VPTLKAVVESSWKKE
-1876 DELKALK
+1876 DELKGLK
-1883 AEMTVM
+1883 AEMGVM

-1897 KPIEQSVGIMAG
+1897 KPIEQSAGIIMQEGLRAA
-1909 VPKEENKFVPMPDN
+1909 KEVMGDRLVIARINN
-1923 LKNINALLGERA
+1923 GLKQESS
-1935 VIVRPSHGTPE
+1935 VS
-1946 KKGFK
+1946 KGIK
-1951 I
+1951 M

>member
-19 VFSLDREKRQAT
+19 AFSLDKEGRQAT
-31 PAEREILEAYCG
+31 PVEREILEAWCG

-48 AVLSPADKPEDI
+48 AVLNPAGKPEDV

-77 HEVLRSESKD
+77 HEVLHAGSKD

-125 EPVRLLDPSAG
+125 EPLRLLDPSAG
-136 TGIFSEAIRQMTPG
+136 TGIFSQSVKLITPD

-168 LNPTENVRIV
+168 LNPGEKVRV
-178 GFENIE
+178 EGFENIE
-184 QRYNGYF
+184 SRYNGYF
-191 DVAASNIPFGDMRVF
+191 DVAASNIPFGDVRVF
-206 DPAYSNAKDN
+206 DPVYHNAKDDV
-216 AHRQASGTIHNY
+216 HRLASGTIHNY
-228 FFMKSVDCVREG
+228 FFMKGVDCIREG

-245 ITSQGVLNSEAN
+245 ITSQGVLNSDAN
-257 RPVREWLMQQCEPVS
+257 RPVREWLMERCEPVS

-295 LQKKAPGGELS
+295 LQKKTAAGTVS
-306 ERQHDFINSRKLS
+306 QRKRDFIETRKLS
-319 NGISVNNLF
+319 NGISINNLF
-328 QTFNRVIHDRVKVGT
+328 RNFDRVIHDHVKVGT

-356 GGVGA
+356 DGVGA
-361 IASELRGMLREDFSK
+361 IAAGLRGMLREDFLQ
-376 HLDVELY
+376 HFDMELY
-383 RQHALQVEQSEA
+383 RQHAPQLEQSVA
-395 QSRDYVPTAQD
+395 QSSDYEPTAQD
-406 WQEMGELMEQA
+406 WQEIDELQA
-417 REKNR
+417 QAQEKDREL
-422 ESFMQATPEDY
+422 FMQARPEDY
-433 EQEQQ
+433 QREGG
-438 NESASDLNPLWQ
+438 
-450 ADELNPF
+450 
-457 WQTLEDDWFPEEK
+457 T
-470 EFRNKEEQTV
+470 
-480 AETLPKE
+480 
-487 DDPAITKEVPPEI
+487 PEI
-500 QAKPVQSGIQTSLN
+500 QEKPVQPEVRQTTLS
-514 FDFSDPVPPPAQTNE
+514 FDFPDPVPPATPIAETK
-529 PTTEAKAVE
+529 AKAVE
-538 SAYSINNQPL
+538 PAYSINNQPL

-557 SEEERTQT
+557 SEEERMQVNT
-565 KPRNSRSRRRMEIP
+565 RRYGRSRRRKEAS
-579 QPKVKQQRKSSKKEE
+579 QPKTGKREQKTQE
-594 DRPLEWR
+594 PLEWR
-601 EELMLEARKK
+601 EELMLEARRKEQQAK
-611 RQEAE
+611 QEPA
-616 RQVKAENKA
+616 V
-625 DTQTA
+625 

-641 LERLK
+641 LENLK
-646 QEMERE
+646 REMERE
-652 ERMKPVPFAVP
+652 ERKKPVPFAVP

-671 KEGSLVTNDDNRIG
+671 KEGSLVTNTDNRIG
-685 YLRDINGFRPMF
+685 YLRDPEGFRPMF
-697 HPLELSPRQQK
+697 HPLELSPQQQK

-733 NPALRQMLNRLYD
+733 NTALRQMLNRLYD
-746 DFTEKF
+746 DFTERF

-785 KADIFERPVAFNANE
+785 KADIFERPVAFNTRE
-800 ITHTDNARD
+800 ITHADNARD

-817 HGTVNLE
+817 HGTVHPE

-843 RVYFNPLVGGY
+843 KVYFNPLVGGY
-854 EVADKFIAGNVVSK
+854 EIADKFIAGNVISK

-877 THPGHEAAKE
+877 RHPGHEAAGE
-887 SLVALQEAAPKPI
+887 SLAALREATPKPI
-900 SFDELDFNFGERWL
+900 AFDDLDFNFGERWI
-914 PTGIYAAYASCLFE
+914 PTGIYGAYASYLFE
-928 TDVTV
+928 TDVKIN
-933 TYASSRDEF
+933 YASSRDEF
-942 SLNAR
+942 SIYA
-947 SRNANI
+947 S
-953 TEKYGVRSESRLF
+953 EKAAKIWEQFAVRSENRLF
-966 DGVALMRHALHDT
+966 DGVALMCHALHDT
-979 TPEITKTVKQGD
+979 TPDITKTVMVD
-991 KEVKVPDGQAIQLAN
+991 RREVKVPDGPAIQLAN
-1006 SKIDEMRNG
+1006 GKIDEMRNG

-1024 PEFKDRLTTLY
+1024 PEFKDRLADLY
-1035 NSTFNC
+1035 NRTFNC
-1041 FARPAYDGSHQTFPG
+1041 FVRPEYDGGLQVFPG

-1067 YRSQKDAVWMLKTNG
+1067 YKSQKDAVWMLKTNG

-1094 TLIMCAGAMEM
+1094 TLIMCCGAMEM

-1132 AYPNA
+1132 AYPDV

-1196 ENLEVLRNK
+1196 ENLEVLRNQGK
-1205 GGEVS
+1205 EVS
-1210 NFMRRG
+1210 NWMLKG
-1216 VEKRKTN
+1216 CQKRQAN
-1223 LEARLKEITHQ
+1223 LEARLKGITHQ
-1234 IDTRKDDAV
+1234 IENRKDDAV
-1243 DFRLMGVDHLFV
+1243 DFRRMGIDHLFV

-1277 NSDGSQRALNMLF
+1277 NSEGSQRALNMLF
-1290 AVRTIQDRTGKDL
+1290 ALRTIQDRTGKDL

-1421 IFAKTGDATVLGR
+1421 VFAKTGDATVLGR
-1434 EPLTDSED
+1434 KPLSESEE
-1442 KARMLI
+1442 KAKMLI

-1465 QKYGDDIDNKANHAA
+1465 QKYGDHIDNKASHCA

-1488 KYDAQK
+1488 TYSAQK

-1508 DVWNPYS
+1508 DIWNPYS

-1530 EIRFIQEAGT
+1530 EVRFIQEAGT
-1540 EKSRKAMIKD
+1540 EKSRKAMIQD
-1550 MNEGKIRVLF
+1550 MNEGRIRVLF

-1568 GVNAQQRCVAVHH
+1568 GVNAQKRCVAVHH
-1581 LDQPWR
+1581 LDAPWR
-1587 PSDLT
+1587 PSDLE

-1607 LHADNKVDIILYAVE
+1607 LHADNKVDVVIYAVE

-1634 NKQLFINQLKSNNM
+1634 NKQLFINQLKTNNM
-1648 GNRTI
+1648 GSRTI

-1658 DEKSGMNFSEYVA
+1658 DEKNGMNFSEYVA

-1677 ELLEKARLEKKITAL
+1677 ELLEKARLEKKIASL
-1692 ESERRAFMQGK
+1692 ESERQAFVRGK
-1703 SSTRFKLEDIMKSV
+1703 SSTRWKLEEIMKSV
-1717 ESNKGFIT
+1717 EANNGFIT
-1725 RIGKDVEAFNAR
+1725 RISKDVEAFGAR
-1737 VQVVDGTRLNPV
+1737 VQTAPDGTRLNPV
-1749 KLDGFQP
+1749 RLDGFAA
-1756 TDPVSIGKKLN
+1756 TDPISVGKKLN

-1823 GHLAADPKTAAQ
+1823 GHLATDPKLAAT

-1846 LLEKYKT
+1846 LLEKYKK
-1853 DNEKLMKD
+1853 DNEKLVKD
-1861 VPTLKAVVESPWKKE
+1861 VPVLKTVVESLWKKE
-1876 DELKALK
+1876 DELKELK
-1883 AEMTVM
+1883 AEMVVM
-1889 ERKIEASL
+1889 ERKLEESL
-1897 KPIEQSVGIMAG
+1897 KPIEQGAGIMNG
-1909 VPKEENKFVPMPDN
+1909 VPKEDAKPFRIPDE
-1923 LKNINALLGERA
+1923 LRAAKEVMGERLIIA
-1935 VIVRPSHGTPE
+1935 RPSHGVPE
-1946 KKGFK
+1946 RKGFK